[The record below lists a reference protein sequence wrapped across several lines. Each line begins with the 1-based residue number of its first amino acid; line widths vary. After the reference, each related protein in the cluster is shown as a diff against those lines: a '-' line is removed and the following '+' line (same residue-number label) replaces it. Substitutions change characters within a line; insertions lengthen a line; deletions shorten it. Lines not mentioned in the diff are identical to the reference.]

1 MKLITKQNEKNYSKR
16 HGPDSM
22 LILDRRVPVS
32 HIKYTILT
40 RALSK
45 ASFLRHWTIQLISGD

>member
-1 MKLITKQNEKNYSKR
+1 MTKPNEKNYSKR